1 MVVLCGWS
9 CGGQT
14 WDYCV
19 PLMHEGE
26 SRIQS
31 PAGSQG
37 SAAEGATGLGE
48 KRVTVIVT

>member
-9 CGGQT
+9 SGGQT

-26 SRIQS
+26 SKMQP

-48 KRVTVIVT
+48 KRVTVMVV